1 MRVLL
6 AEDEK
11 ELSDALAAILKHAN
25 YSVDAV
31 FDGADALDY
40 ALAQE
45 YDALILDIMMPKLD
59 GLAVLKKLRQQG
71 RNVPVLFLTAKSQLQ
86 DIIDG
91 LDAGADDYLTKPFAM
106 GELLARLRSISRRQP
121 EFSPN
126 MLQ

>member
-45 YDALILDIMMPKLD
+45 YDALILDIMMP
-59 GLAVLKKLRQQG
+59 G
-71 RNVPVLFLTAKSQLQ
+71 
-86 DIIDG
+86 IDG
-91 LDAGADDYLTKPFAM
+91 LTVCK
-106 GELLARLRSISRRQP
+106 ELRKKSGNLGIICLRRKHRKWIRLP
-121 EFSPN
+121 A
-126 MLQ
+126 

>member
-45 YDALILDIMMPKLD
+45 YDALILDIMMPKL
-59 GLAVLKKLRQQG
+59 G
-71 RNVPVLFLTAKSQLQ
+71 RPCRFEKTTS
-86 DIIDG
+86 
-91 LDAGADDYLTKPFAM
+91 AGAKCTGFIFDSQIPVAGYY
-106 GELLARLRSISRRQP
+106 
-121 EFSPN
+121 
-126 MLQ
+126 